1 MGLTLLLSLV
11 IGLRIGLVL
20 WFELLC
26 SIRLTFKAKA
36 SVRLSLGLGLGNS
49 FVFGLWLALGVWCRI
64 KPRDMAR
71 TVIGLGLVPGS
82 MLSQ

>member
-1 MGLTLLLSLV
+1 V
-11 IGLRIGLVL
+11 IGLRIGLV
-20 WFELLC
+20 FELLC
-26 SIRLTFKAKA
+26 SVRLMFKARA
-36 SVRLSLGLGLGNS
+36 SVRLGVGLGLGNS